1 MGKTRDSD
9 GLGDARRAEERDG
22 TRDADPGEEARGAA
36 DGAGTRGRDAPR
48 QRDATRKPDAAQEPD
63 ATRHPDAPQESDGT
77 RVPGRTRKP
86 DTTETPNPQQKP
98 RLRDRRRGRRVLGRR
113 KKRAGD
119 AQPGVSE
126 SEQLLFGGPLR
137 YDMGWNRHTD
147 AFLELNLRAMV
158 TRLPELL
165 GASCRLAWQA
175 DPRAARAVLAAEV
188 GRGVAQAVGLLA
200 MNSVLGRLIAGG
212 AIGDRLRDAVPV
224 LAVMA
229 AVALVGALLRA
240 ASTWAT
246 GRLEPKVERVATEL
260 YLERA
265 AAVELAAI
273 EDHAFHKLLDTAQYG
288 AGSARRMISYATRV
302 VSALISLVAAASV
315 LTVLHP
321 VLLPLLATMTLPT
334 AWGALTN
341 ARRRYESWHTWVQH
355 ARASRLVSGLLTE
368 PEAAPEI
375 RVHGV
380 GPFLL
385 RHYRTMAETAEAE
398 QARLARLAAR
408 TGVIASAWTGI
419 TTVATYATLAG
430 LLLAGAMALSVAGT
444 AVIAIRTG
452 SSSLDNLVVAVNS
465 LHEDALFVGDLQRLY
480 VEAAERAIPV
490 GGDALPEDPREIR
503 FEHVSFSYP
512 GEPARPALDDV
523 TLSLPL
529 GRIVALVGENGSGK
543 TTLVKLLAGLYRPD
557 SGRILWDGVDAAT
570 ADRYQLAER
579 VAMVAQDFK
588 RWPFTARVNVA
599 IGRSSAPLTEDRMAS
614 ALAEAGA
621 EDVVAGLPRGLD
633 TLLARQF
640 SGGHELSGGQWQRLG
655 ISRAAYRRGRI
666 LVVDEPTAAL
676 DARAELEVFEKIRA
690 LASTGQTV
698 VLITHRLA
706 SVRHADLVHVL
717 DRGRLAESGTPEEL
731 LAGGGI
737 YAELYSLQAEQFTAP
752 VPAPEAG

>member
-1 MGKTRDSD
+1 VAEPQDSGGRGK
-9 GLGDARRAEERDG
+9 
-22 TRDADPGEEARGAA
+22 ARG
-36 DGAGTRGRDAPR
+36 
-48 QRDATRKPDAAQEPD
+48 
-63 ATRHPDAPQESDGT
+63 S
-77 RVPGRTRKP
+77 
-86 DTTETPNPQQKP
+86 
-98 RLRDRRRGRRVLGRR
+98 GRRE
-113 KKRAGD
+113 KKRGD
-119 AQPGVSE
+119 GPPEVSE

-137 YDMGWNRHTD
+137 YDLGWNQHRD
-147 AFLELNLRAMV
+147 AFLELNFRAMV
-158 TRLPELL
+158 TRLPALL
-165 GASCRLAWQA
+165 GSSFRLAWQA
-175 DPRAARAVLAAEV
+175 DRRAARIVLAAEA

-200 MNSVLGRLIAGG
+200 MNSVLGRLIGGG

-224 LAVMA
+224 LAAMA
-229 AVALVGALLRA
+229 TVALLGALLRG
-240 ASTWAT
+240 ASTYAT

-288 AGSARRMISYATRV
+288 AGSARRMISYSTRV
-302 VSALISLVAAASV
+302 VSALISLIAAAGV

-334 AWGALTN
+334 AWSALTN

-355 ARASRLVSGLLTE
+355 ARAGYLLSGLLTE
-368 PEAAPEI
+368 PAAAPEI

-385 RHYRTMAETAEAE
+385 RHYHAMSETAEAE

-408 TGVIASAWTGI
+408 TGLIAAAWTGLAN
-419 TTVATYATLAG
+419 VATYATLGG

-465 LHEDALFVGDLQRLY
+465 LHEDALFVGDLQKLY

-490 GGDALPEDPREIR
+490 GGDPLPEDPREIR
-503 FEHVSFSYP
+503 FENVTFSYP
-512 GEPARPALDDV
+512 GESARPALDDV
-523 TLSLPL
+523 TLTLPL

-543 TTLVKLLAGLYRPD
+543 TTLIKLLAGLYKPD
-557 SGRILWDGVDAAT
+557 GGRILWDGVDAAT
-570 ADRYQLAER
+570 ADRHQLAER

-599 IGRSSAPLTEDRMAS
+599 IGRSSAPLTEERMTTS
-614 ALAEAGA
+614 LTEAGA
-621 EDVVAGLPRGLD
+621 EDVVADLPRGLD

-640 SGGHELSGGQWQRLG
+640 NGGHELSGGQWQRLG
-655 ISRAAYRRGRI
+655 VARAAYRRGRI

-690 LASTGQTV
+690 LASAGQTV

-717 DRGRLAESGTPEEL
+717 DQGRLAESGTPDEL
-731 LAGGGI
+731 LASGGI
-737 YAELYSLQAEQFTAP
+737 YAELYSLQAEQYTAP
-752 VPAPEAG
+752 VPKPG